1 MCNALFEIRHKPSG
15 ICYPCYE
22 YTHIY
27 RREDGNPEQ
36 CGMELAKILAKYG
49 DNWNGDNA
57 QQIITDLLHC
67 SKLNEPTLWE
77 RGDEFF
83 RYSIDCETRTV
94 KLFVKQWVNVEGESY
109 DTRYLNTEYLERVPQ
124 ELLAFFDLPA

>member
-1 MCNALFEIRHKPSG
+1 MCTALFQIRHKPSESD
-15 ICYPCYE
+15 ICE
-22 YTHIY
+22 YAYIY

-49 DNWNGDNA
+49 DNWNGE
-57 QQIITDLLHC
+57 QIKSDLLHC

-94 KLFVKQWVNVEGESY
+94 KLFVRQWVNVEDDSY
-109 DTRYLNTEYLERVPQ
+109 DTSYLKTNYLERVPQ